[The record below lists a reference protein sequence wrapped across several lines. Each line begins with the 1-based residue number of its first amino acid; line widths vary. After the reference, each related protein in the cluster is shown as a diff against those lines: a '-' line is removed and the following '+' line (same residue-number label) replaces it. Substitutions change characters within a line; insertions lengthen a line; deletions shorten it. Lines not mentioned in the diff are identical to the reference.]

1 MERSAIILA
10 GYLSKESNNSALL
23 ELNGR
28 SLIDYVVDT
37 VKGLADEVIIVTNS
51 QEETDHYRRVISS
64 EVKFTVNPKNSEVIL
79 AQALSG
85 FEAAQ
90 GEYSLVLSSGSAFVL
105 EEIVSLLFDLCVG
118 KAAVIPRWT
127 NQEIEPLHA
136 VYNTQQAL
144 ESSKAA
150 LAEGE
155 VDMEAMVERLRGVR
169 YLSTMVIEQL
179 DPEFKSFFVI
189 KGAADLKKALS
200 MRKPKPQKTKRKKR

>member
-64 EVKFTVNPKNSEVIL
+64 EVKFTVNPKNSEAIL

-90 GEYSLVLSSGSAFVL
+90 GE
-105 EEIVSLLFDLCVG
+105 
-118 KAAVIPRWT
+118 
-127 NQEIEPLHA
+127 
-136 VYNTQQAL
+136 
-144 ESSKAA
+144 
-150 LAEGE
+150 
-155 VDMEAMVERLRGVR
+155 
-169 YLSTMVIEQL
+169 
-179 DPEFKSFFVI
+179 
-189 KGAADLKKALS
+189 
-200 MRKPKPQKTKRKKR
+200 